1 MYMEKCMC
9 GGEEG
14 KREGATQYT
23 GNDKEHL
30 SDKNWGKELQ
40 QVKTDYLWNLE
51 KINLHHSRAYEP
63 RKKRYNNLFN
73 KSELSK
79 PSKIL

>member
-1 MYMEKCMC
+1 MC
-9 GGEEG
+9 VGEEG

-40 QVKTDYLWNLE
+40 
-51 KINLHHSRAYEP
+51 
-63 RKKRYNNLFN
+63 
-73 KSELSK
+73 
-79 PSKIL
+79 